1 MAATM
6 TEEEMH
12 LRLNQRGLLAQLG
25 ALALETDSLD
35 ALLTEATRLVAIGVN
50 TVFSKVLELQPGNQ
64 ELLVRAGVGWRDG
77 VVGHARLGADLA
89 SPAGYALITGE
100 PVISNQLSTEQRF
113 RTPDLLLEH
122 GIRRAMNVVIRSGG
136 HPFGVLEADSRHP
149 GDFSSDDIAFLQAA
163 ASMLGIA
170 IERFRKE
177 QALHDALASREL
189 LLREADH
196 RIKNSLQMVA
206 SLLQLQRARLTE
218 GAATD
223 ALDDAIS
230 RVRAIAEAHRA
241 LQQSDDMRMI
251 GLDRM
256 ITDLCEFAARLNPNV
271 SVQLQVAGPVAF
283 DTERAI
289 PLGLILSELLT
300 NALRHA
306 YPDGTAGVVEAHL
319 LVVDD
324 VLEVS
329 VVDFGNGASP
339 DPDGTPSLGTNI
351 VRALARQIGA
361 ELDVRAQPG
370 LGTRAILRLPRLP
383 PDKIG

>member
-1 MAATM
+1 
-6 TEEEMH
+6 MH

-25 ALALETDSLD
+25 ALALETSSLD
-35 ALLTEATRLVAIGVN
+35 ALLMEATRLVAIGVN
-50 TVFSKVLELQPGNQ
+50 TVFSKVLELLPGNQ

-77 VVGHARLGADLA
+77 VVGHTRLGADTL
-89 SPAGYALITGE
+89 SPAGYALVSGE
-100 PVISNQLSTEQRF
+100 PVISNQLLNEPRF

-136 HPFGVLEADSRHP
+136 QPFGVLEADSRHP
-149 GDFSSDDIAFLQAA
+149 GDFSQDDIAFMQAA
-163 ASMLGIA
+163 ANMLGIA

-206 SLLQLQRARLTE
+206 SLLQLQRSRLPE
-218 GAATD
+218 GDATA

-251 GLDRM
+251 SLDRM
-256 ITDLCEFAARLNPNV
+256 IADLCEFAARLNPAV
-271 SVQLQVAGPVAF
+271 SVQCQVAGPVYF

-306 YPDGTAGVVEAHL
+306 YPEGAEGSVEAHL
-319 LVVDD
+319 VSADG

-329 VVDFGNGASP
+329 IIDFGSGASP
-339 DPDGTPSLGTNI
+339 DTDGPPSLGSNI

-361 ELDVRAQPG
+361 ELEQKAQPG
-370 LGTRAILRLPRLP
+370 LGTRASLRLPLTL
-383 PDKIG
+383 PDKTP

>member
-1 MAATM
+1 MAAEM

-25 ALALETDSLD
+25 ARALETDSLD

-50 TVFSKVLELQPGNQ
+50 TVFSKVLELLPGNQ

-77 VVGHARLGADLA
+77 VVGHTRLGAETN
-89 SPAGYALITGE
+89 SPAGYALVTGE
-100 PVISNQLSTEQRF
+100 PVISNQLSNEDRF

-136 HPFGVLEADSRHP
+136 LPFGVLEADSRHP
-149 GDFSSDDIAFLQAA
+149 GDFSADDIAFMQAA
-163 ASMLGIA
+163 ANMLGMA

-177 QALHDALASREL
+177 QALHDALASREI

-206 SLLQLQRARLTE
+206 SLLQLQRSRLTE
-218 GAATD
+218 GSATA

-230 RVRAIAEAHRA
+230 RVRAIAEAHKA
-241 LQQSDDMRMI
+241 LQQSQDMRTIALDQMI
-251 GLDRM
+251 A
-256 ITDLCEFAARLNPNV
+256 DLCEFAARLNPAV
-271 SVQLQVAGPVAF
+271 DMQCLVAGPVAF

-306 YPDGTAGVVEAHL
+306 YPEGTAGVVEANLL
-319 LVVDD
+319 LVDG
-324 VLEVS
+324 VLEIS
-329 VVDFGNGASP
+329 IVDFGSGAIVEP
-339 DPDGTPSLGTNI
+339 EAPPSLGTNI

-361 ELDVRAQPG
+361 ELDIRAQPG
-370 LGTRAILRLPRLP
+370 LGTRAILRLPHLP
-383 PDKIG
+383 PEKLA

>member
-1 MAATM
+1 MAAKM

-25 ALALETDSLD
+25 AVALETTSLD
-35 ALLTEATRLVAIGVN
+35 ALLMEATRLVAIGVN
-50 TVFSKVLELQPGNQ
+50 TSFSKVLELLPGNV

-77 VVGHARLGADLA
+77 VVGHTRLGADTQ
-89 SPAGYALITGE
+89 SPAGYALVTGV
-100 PVISNQLSTEQRF
+100 PVISNQLSNESRF

-122 GIRRAMNVVIRSGG
+122 GIRRAMNVLIRSGG
-136 HPFGVLEADSRHP
+136 NSYGVLEADSRHP
-149 GDFSSDDIAFLQAA
+149 GDFSQDDIAFMQAA
-163 ASMLGIA
+163 ANMLGMA

-206 SLLQLQRARLTE
+206 SLLQLQRSRLAE
-218 GAATD
+218 GDASS

-241 LQQSDDMRMI
+241 LQQSQDMRLI
-251 GLDRM
+251 ALDRM
-256 ITDLCEFAARLNPNV
+256 IADLCEFAARLNPAV
-271 SVQLQVAGPVAF
+271 SVQCQVTGPISF

-306 YPDGTAGVVEAHL
+306 YPEGTTGTVEAH
-319 LVVDD
+319 VSTGEGI
-324 VLEVS
+324 LEVS
-329 VVDFGNGASP
+329 IVDFGSGSTP
-339 DPDGTPSLGTNI
+339 DIEEPPSLGANI

-361 ELDVRAQPG
+361 ELELKAQPG
-370 LGTRAILRLPRLP
+370 LGTRASLRLPLVP
-383 PDKIG
+383 PDKLA